1 MGFTFSHIINPYRAD
16 VGTTAHRIQQITL
29 HSIHNAV
36 AYCPSVSVQLL
47 TEQFA
52 EDAIMVPN
60 AFVKTPHLEQSVLD
74 AHTFSQPKKY
84 AFIHDVLERAY
95 DASDAEFIIYTNMD
109 IIVQPIFYT
118 ALAAYLAEGLDA
130 LVVNRRRIA
139 DTGQTEGDLPLI
151 LAQIGRSHPGFDC
164 FVIHRS
170 LIPKMKLTD
179 VCVGVPF
186 VEATLVHNII
196 AFANNYRIVTDAHL
210 TTHLGLE
217 VMPPRDAEYH
227 SYNQQCFNAILPQ
240 LKPLMVGKKL
250 PYAYLTFV
258 ERTWKRAL
266 NPALFSGLS
275 LELEGKNVLQKVQG
289 YWNEL
294 RFYWLEKN

>member
-1 MGFTFSHIINPYRAD
+1 
-16 VGTTAHRIQQITL
+16 
-29 HSIHNAV
+29 
-36 AYCPSVSVQLL
+36 
-47 TEQFA
+47 
-52 EDAIMVPN
+52 
-60 AFVKTPHLEQSVLD
+60 
-74 AHTFSQPKKY
+74 
-84 AFIHDVLERAY
+84 
-95 DASDAEFIIYTNMD
+95 
-109 IIVQPIFYT
+109 
-118 ALAAYLAEGLDA
+118 
-130 LVVNRRRIA
+130 
-139 DTGQTEGDLPLI
+139 
-151 LAQIGRSHPGFDC
+151 
-164 FVIHRS
+164 
-170 LIPKMKLTD
+170 MKLTG

-227 SYNQQCFNAILPQ
+227 RYNQQCFNAILPQ

-275 LELEGKNVLQKVQG
+275 LELEGKNVLQKLRG